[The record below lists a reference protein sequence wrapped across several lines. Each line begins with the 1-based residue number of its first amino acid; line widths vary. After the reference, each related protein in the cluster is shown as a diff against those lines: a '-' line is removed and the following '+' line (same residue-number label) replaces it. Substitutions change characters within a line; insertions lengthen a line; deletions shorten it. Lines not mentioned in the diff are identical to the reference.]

1 MVVLDTSALIYWT
14 LIPDALSEEAASAII
29 AAEAIVISSI
39 SIWEIALKVK
49 QGKLEMPL
57 TPVELVAKLEATD
70 RVRIEPVTSAIWL
83 ASVDLDWDHKD
94 PADRTIVASANLLQC
109 PLVTSDLAIQAFY
122 PAAIW

>member
-1 MVVLDTSALIYWT
+1 
-14 LIPDALSEEAASAII
+14 
-29 AAEAIVISSI
+29 
-39 SIWEIALKVK
+39 
-49 QGKLEMPL
+49 MPL

>member
-1 MVVLDTSALIYWT
+1 MVVLDTSTLIYWT
-14 LIPDALSEEAASAII
+14 LIPDALSEQASTAIA

-49 QGKLEMPL
+49 RGKLELPL

-70 RVRIEPVTSAIWL
+70 RVRIEPVTPAIWL
-83 ASVDLDWDHKD
+83 ASVDLDWEHKD

-109 PLVTSDLAIQAFY
+109 PLVTSDLAIQSFY

>member
-49 QGKLEMPL
+49 RGKLEMPL

>member
-49 QGKLEMPL
+49 RGKLEMPL

-94 PADRTIVASANLLQC
+94 PAYRTIVASANLLQC

>member
-14 LIPDALSEEAASAII
+14 LIPDALSKEAAAAII
-29 AAEAIVISSI
+29 AAEAIVISSF

-49 QGKLEMPL
+49 RGKLELPL

-83 ASVDLDWDHKD
+83 ASVDMDWDHKD
-94 PADRTIVASANLLQC
+94 PADRTIVAAANLLQC

>member
-1 MVVLDTSALIYWT
+1 MVVLDTSVLIYWA
-14 LIPDALSEEAASAII
+14 LIPDALSEQASTAIA

-49 QGKLEMPL
+49 RGKLELPL
-57 TPVELVAKLEATD
+57 TPVELVAKLKATD
-70 RVRIEPVTSAIWL
+70 RVRIEPVTPVIWL
-83 ASVDLDWDHKD
+83 ASVDLDWEHKD

-109 PLVTSDLAIQAFY
+109 PLVTSDLAIQSFY